1 MKYTFEFL
9 TSGGMPVGIEDFVTG
24 RPIEGSAWGRPVD
37 IVVDAM
43 GRMFV
48 SDDAGGRIYIITYGK

>member
-1 MKYTFEFL
+1 MKYTVEFL

-24 RPIEGSAWGRPVD
+24 WLIGGNAWGRPVD
-37 IVVDAM
+37 IVVDAL

-48 SDDAGGRIYIITYGK
+48 SDDAGGKIYVITYRK